1 MSALDKQ
8 VGGNH
13 YKDFAIQ
20 PIEFIVKNNLGF
32 IEGNVI
38 KYICRWRKKN
48 GLEDLEKA
56 KHYVELL
63 IYFAKEESNMKE
75 YPDSMFNM
83 RRIFYEESKE
93 KAQREKV
100 KSLKE
105 TSSQDGSKVLS
116 KDPEWEELKQIL
128 LRIEEKIEK
137 FCGRCRV
144 CELFRQNQTSE
155 RFPKELQIWCSS
167 CDGKMLPKMVDKKPV
182 VVSEEK

>member
-1 MSALDKQ
+1 MLALNKQ

-13 YKDFAIQ
+13 YKDFPIQ

-56 KHYVELL
+56 KHYIELL
-63 IYFAKEESNMKE
+63 IYFVKEESNMKE

-93 KAQREKV
+93 KTQKEKAR
-100 KSLKE
+100 SLGE
-105 TSSQDGSKVLS
+105 TTSQDGSEASS

-137 FCGRCRV
+137 FCGRCKM
-144 CELFRQNQTSE
+144 CELLRQKQISE
-155 RFPKELQIWCSS
+155 KFSKELQIWCSS
-167 CDGKMLPKMVDKKPV
+167 CDGKMLPKTTDEKLV
-182 VVSEEK
+182 VIDEEK

>member
-1 MSALDKQ
+1 
-8 VGGNH
+8 
-13 YKDFAIQ
+13 
-20 PIEFIVKNNLGF
+20 
-32 IEGNVI
+32 
-38 KYICRWRKKN
+38 
-48 GLEDLEKA
+48 
-56 KHYVELL
+56 
-63 IYFAKEESNMKE
+63 MKE